1 MNKRIESVRIETVIF
16 DLGGV
21 LIDWEPRRLFRKIF
35 DDEAEMESFL
45 TNICT
50 HDWNLQQDR
59 GRPLAEAT
67 RLLTEQFPDYADK
80 IAAFYGRWEEMLG
93 GAIEG
98 TVAILHE
105 LVSHSDLRI
114 LALTNWSAETFPIAQ
129 RDFDFLNLFEG
140 IVVSGHELIIKPEPE
155 IYQLICDRYQV
166 DPNSAVFIDDSETN
180 IAGAIAYGIKGILF
194 DSPAQLRSELKS
206 LGVMD

>member
-1 MNKRIESVRIETVIF
+1 MTKHFETVIF

-45 TNICT
+45 SNICT
-50 HDWNLQQDR
+50 DDWNLLQDR
-59 GRPLAEAT
+59 GRPVADAT
-67 RLLTEQFPDYADK
+67 RILAEQFPEYSDQ

-98 TVAILHE
+98 TVAILRE
-105 LVSHSDLRI
+105 LVGRSDLRV
-114 LALTNWSAETFPIAQ
+114 LALTNWSAETFPIAL
-129 RDFDFLNLFEG
+129 RDFDFLTLFEG

-155 IYQLICDRYQV
+155 IYQLICDRYKV
-166 DPNSAVFIDDSETN
+166 DPNSAVFIDDAKRN
-180 IAGAIAYGIKGILF
+180 IAGAKAHGIEGILF
-194 DSPAQLRSELKS
+194 ESPEQLRAELKS